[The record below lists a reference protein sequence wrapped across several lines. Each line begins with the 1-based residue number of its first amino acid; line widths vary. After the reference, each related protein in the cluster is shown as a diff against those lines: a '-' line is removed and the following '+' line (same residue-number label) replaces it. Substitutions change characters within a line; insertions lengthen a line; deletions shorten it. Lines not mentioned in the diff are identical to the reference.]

1 MARALVGDAQA
12 RANGVQAGNADRAVQ
27 FGRQDTFEGV
37 GRGVGMGLAIGDDPV
52 LDRWRHQPC
61 VAMALLLKD
70 GVPGGAK
77 AGLPAKGGGPRDG
90 GLGPLAGD
98 IPGYARRHGVDHQPL
113 GRLRIHSIRHR
124 ADPPIQTLL
133 ARPGQYTRSGRRSHF
148 TEIFPSRMA

>member
-1 MARALVGDAQA
+1 MAGALVGDAQA
-12 RANGVQAGNADRAVQ
+12 RTDDVQAGNADRAVQ
-27 FGRQDTFEGV
+27 FGRQDTFEDV
-37 GRGVGMGLAIGDDPV
+37 RWCVGMGLAVGDDPV
-52 LDRWRHQPC
+52 RNGRRYQPG

-90 GLGPLAGD
+90 RLGPLAGD
-98 IPGYARRHGVDHQPL
+98 IPGQARRHGVDHQPR

-133 ARPGQYTRSGRRSHF
+133 AKPGQYTRSGRRSHL